1 MHNQEENEVAVTTVA
16 SNKISK
22 ERGKTMENGKTSLNI
37 RKIKNQ
43 VKGITLI
50 ALVVTIIVLL
60 ILAGIALNLT
70 IGQNG
75 IFSRAQTAANTW
87 RNAET
92 NEQLAMGELEDWMD
106 DYLNGNGGNQGGGTG
121 GGEYNTGTTVEEAKG
136 QNKPFENDTT
146 ITDSCTPANS
156 IRVPAGFK
164 IAEDSALTVEDGVV
178 IEDKDG
184 NQFVWIPAKTEA
196 EGGATINLSSGD
208 TTTIVYQR
216 TAFTGENITTYTET
230 MPSDEEAS
238 VNAWGGYYIGRYEA
252 GDKEATDATMMRE
265 EYMMNQL
272 MEFAKENGIDLTNSD
287 NLTEEQ
293 EQQLNEKASEIEN
306 EIHTITI
313 KKSQAPYNN
322 ITFANLKSLAEG
334 MDTVQGYTTATTKL
348 VSSYAWDT
356 AINFIQI
363 KNSDYG
369 RNSLEGNHSNSDT
382 FTYTDIAGD
391 EQTGP
396 TGELIPTGQTTAV
409 SNIYDMGGN
418 LWEYTTESYS
428 DEYNSYVCRGG
439 CYLSNYDLSPPGSRI
454 RYDGNAY
461 SVYGFRVT
469 LYCSTES

>member
-1 MHNQEENEVAVTTVA
+1 MNLKGKMQKSTNLKR
-16 SNKISK
+16 NKI
-22 ERGKTMENGKTSLNI
+22 TMKKVK
-37 RKIKNQ
+37 RQ

-106 DYLNGNGGNQGGGTG
+106 GYMNGNGGNQGGD
-121 GGEYNTGTTVEEAKG
+121 YNTGTTVEEARN

-156 IRVPAGFK
+156 LRVPEGFK

-196 EGGATINLSSGD
+196 EGGATINLSTGG
-208 TTTIVYQR
+208 TAKIVYKR
-216 TAFTGENITTYTET
+216 TDFGKQYGSYSNYSET

-252 GDKEATDATMMRE
+252 GDKESTEAKTMRSGQTDA
-265 EYMMNQL
+265 
-272 MEFAKENGIDLTNSD
+272 
-287 NLTEEQ
+287 
-293 EQQLNEKASEIEN
+293 
-306 EIHTITI
+306 TITI
-313 KKSQAPYNN
+313 KKGQAPYNY
-322 ITFANLKSLAEG
+322 ITQANAKTKAEG
-334 MDTVQGYTTATTKL
+334 MDTLQEYTTATTKL

-356 AINFIQI
+356 AISYIQI

-369 RNSLEGNHSNSDT
+369 TNSPEGNYYNTT
-382 FTYTDIAGD
+382 FTYTDIEEAS
-391 EQTGP
+391 QTKNNNSS
-396 TGELIPTGQTTAV
+396 TLVPTGQTTAV

-418 LWEYTTESYS
+418 LYEYTTESS
-428 DEYNSYVCRGG
+428 SYEFRPYVFRGG
-439 CYLSNYDLSPPGSRI
+439 SHSSYYGNGPASNRNGD
-454 RYDGNAY
+454 DGDAN
-461 SVYGFRVT
+461 SNYGFRVT

>member
-37 RKIKNQ
+37 RKLKKQ
-43 VKGITLI
+43 VQGITLI

-75 IFSRAQTAANTW
+75 IFSRAGTAANTW

-106 DYLNGNGGNQGGGTG
+106 GYLNGNGGNQGGGSG
-121 GGEYNTGTTVEEAKG
+121 GGDYNTGTTVEEARN

-156 IRVPAGFK
+156 IRVPEGFK

-196 EGGATINLSSGD
+196 EGGATINLSTGG
-208 TTTIVYQR
+208 TETIVYQR
-216 TAFTGENITTYTET
+216 TAFTGENITTQFTET

-252 GDKEATDATMMRE
+252 GDKESTEAKTMRSGQTDA
-265 EYMMNQL
+265 
-272 MEFAKENGIDLTNSD
+272 
-287 NLTEEQ
+287 
-293 EQQLNEKASEIEN
+293 
-306 EIHTITI
+306 TITI
-313 KKSQAPYNN
+313 KKGQAPYNY
-322 ITFANLKSLAEG
+322 ITQANAKTKAEE
-334 MDTVQGYTTATTKL
+334 MDTTQGYTTATTKL

-356 AINFIQI
+356 AISYIQI

-369 RNSLEGNHSNSDT
+369 TNSPEGNYYNTT
-382 FTYTDIAGD
+382 FTYTDITGAS
-391 EQTGP
+391 QTKNNNSY
-396 TGELIPTGQTTAV
+396 TLIPTGQTTAV

-418 LWEYTTESYS
+418 LYEYTTESYS
-428 DEYNSYVCRGG
+428 NGGGPYVHRGG
-439 CYLSNYDLSPPGSRI
+439 YCHNY
-454 RYDGNAY
+454 YGNAPAGGR
-461 SVYGFRVT
+461 VYGNGAAVSTSGFRVT
-469 LYCSTES
+469 LYVQ

>member
-1 MHNQEENEVAVTTVA
+1 
-16 SNKISK
+16 
-22 ERGKTMENGKTSLNI
+22 
-37 RKIKNQ
+37 
-43 VKGITLI
+43 
-50 ALVVTIIVLL
+50 
-60 ILAGIALNLT
+60 
-70 IGQNG
+70 
-75 IFSRAQTAANTW
+75 
-87 RNAET
+87 
-92 NEQLAMGELEDWMD
+92 MGELEDWMD

-216 TAFTGENITTYTET
+216 TAFTGENITSYTET

-356 AINFIQI
+356 AISYIQI

-369 RNSLEGNHSNSDT
+369 TNSPEGNYSNSDT

-391 EQTGP
+391 TQTGP
-396 TGELIPTGQTTAV
+396 TGELIPTGQTTEV

-418 LWEYTTESYS
+418 LYEYTTESYS
-428 DEYNSYVCRGG
+428 YGSINVVIRGG
-439 CYLSNYDLSPPGSRI
+439 NYFRVYGDYPAGYRGVNGGLAGS
-454 RYDGNAY
+454 Y
-461 SVYGFRVT
+461 YGFRVT

>member
-1 MHNQEENEVAVTTVA
+1 
-16 SNKISK
+16 
-22 ERGKTMENGKTSLNI
+22 MENGKTSLNI
-37 RKIKNQ
+37 RKLKKQ

-60 ILAGIALNLT
+60 ILAGVAISLT

-75 IFSRAQTAANTW
+75 IFARAQNAVNVYEQAA
-87 RNAET
+87 T
-92 NEQLAMGELEDWMD
+92 NEQQELGKVEDIMD
-106 DYLNGNGGNQGGGTG
+106 EYLNGNGGNQGG

-216 TAFTGENITTYTET
+216 TAFKGEDITTDYTET

-238 VNAWGGYYIGRYEA
+238 VNAWGGYYIGRFEA
-252 GDKEATDATMMRE
+252 GDKEATNAKMMRE
-265 EYMMNQL
+265 YYLNNQL
-272 MEFAKENGIDLTNSD
+272 MEYAEENGIDMSNPD
-287 NLTEEQ
+287 NITEEQ
-293 EQQLNEKASEIEN
+293 MQGLYEFIDEIEN
-306 EIHTITI
+306 EDTITI
-313 KKSQAPYNN
+313 KKGQAPYDN
-322 ITFANLKSLAEG
+322 ISFPNLKSLAEG

-369 RNSLEGNHSNSDT
+369 TNSPEGNYSNSDT

-391 EQTGP
+391 TQTGP
-396 TGELIPTGQTTAV
+396 TGELIPTGQTTEV

-418 LWEYTTESYS
+418 LYEYTTESCSYGYS
-428 DEYNSYVCRGG
+428 PYVCRGG
-439 CYLSNYDLSPPGSRI
+439 NCFTNYDSGPAGSRGDVI
-454 RYDGNAY
+454 GNAY
-461 SVYGFRVT
+461 SDYGFRVT

>member
-1 MHNQEENEVAVTTVA
+1 MNLKGKMQKITNLKR
-16 SNKISK
+16 NKI
-22 ERGKTMENGKTSLNI
+22 TMKKVK
-37 RKIKNQ
+37 RQ

-106 DYLNGNGGNQGGGTG
+106 GYLNGNGGNQGGGSG
-121 GGEYNTGTTVEEAKG
+121 GGDYNTGTTVEEARN

-196 EGGATINLSSGD
+196 EGGATINLSSGG
-208 TTTIVYQR
+208 TETIVYQR
-216 TAFTGENITTYTET
+216 TAFTRENITTQFTET

-252 GDKEATDATMMRE
+252 GDKESTEAKTMRSGQTDA
-265 EYMMNQL
+265 
-272 MEFAKENGIDLTNSD
+272 
-287 NLTEEQ
+287 
-293 EQQLNEKASEIEN
+293 
-306 EIHTITI
+306 TITI
-313 KKSQAPYNN
+313 KKGQAPYNY
-322 ITFANLKSLAEG
+322 ITQANAKTKAEG
-334 MDTVQGYTTATTKL
+334 MDTLQEYTTATTKL

-356 AINFIQI
+356 AISYIQI

-369 RNSLEGNHSNSDT
+369 TNSPEGNYRNTT
-382 FTYTDIAGD
+382 FTYTDITGAS
-391 EQTGP
+391 QTKNNNSY
-396 TGELIPTGQTTAV
+396 TLIPTGQTTAV

-418 LWEYTTESYS
+418 LYEYTTESYS
-428 DEYNSYVCRGG
+428 NEHIPCVTRGG
-439 CYLSNYDLSPPGSRI
+439 LYGVYYDSYPAGHRSRSDGSA
-454 RYDGNAY
+454 DSG
-461 SVYGFRVT
+461 VGFRVT
-469 LYCSTES
+469 LYCKTES